1 MQLFFDGLFG
11 NNFAYTLHLAA
22 SHSNVPR
29 IYRLVDKGKDIDEI
43 HVGGGDFDGFGT
55 ALHVAVWRKQ
65 PAALAALLERDANT
79 DILDEGS
86 VNIRMKDTPIRL
98 AVRLGCRD
106 MVKTLWTWAHIGKS
120 FRTILPHT

>member
-1 MQLFFDGLFG
+1 M
-11 NNFAYTLHLAA
+11 HLAT
-22 SHSNVPR
+22 SHGDVPR
-29 IYRLVDKGKDIDEI
+29 IHRLVDRGKDFDEI

-65 PAALAALLERDANT
+65 TAALAALLERDANT